1 MTPLTKKPI
10 SYEKT
15 NIFLLTG
22 NWKPAN
28 NYNFFF
34 NVDYRNNPLLTTSN
48 ALAGQTETDLG
59 TLVSLLGEDAVRQL
73 AQDRS
78 TTSRLVG
85 LGLLGPWSDTTTI
98 RGDISI
104 TDVTAS
110 NASGGV
116 PATPKVGPDYYYSLQ
131 FVITDYFDMA
141 DTTTLQFLYSD
152 TEVSRKVS
160 GLFTT
165 RMPMTQKL
173 RIAPRVI
180 LTFHNLESG
189 KNRTDLKTSVRA
201 DYKYA
206 RNLQMDIDIGM
217 DFSNA
222 QSEDESVLTNYY
234 LIGSYYWV
242 F

>member
-1 MTPLTKKPI
+1 MFSLFDYDT
-10 SYEKT
+10 SYDQT

-22 NWKPAN
+22 NWRPAN

-34 NVDYRNNPLLTTSN
+34 NVDYRNNPLLTTTN
-48 ALAGQTETDLG
+48 ALTGQTETDLG

-73 AQDRS
+73 ALDRS

-85 LGLLGPWSDTTTI
+85 LGLLGPWSDNTTI

-110 NASGGV
+110 SASGGV

-131 FVITDYFDMA
+131 FVIADYFDMA

-152 TEVSRKVS
+152 TALSRKVS
-160 GLFTT
+160 SLLTS
-165 RMPMTQKL
+165 RMSITQKI

-180 LTFHNLESG
+180 LTLNNLDSG
-189 KNRTDLKTSVRA
+189 KNRTDIRTSIRG
-201 DYKYA
+201 DYKYS
-206 RNLQMDIDIGM
+206 RNLQMDMDIGM
-217 DFSNA
+217 DFSSA
-222 QSEDESVLTNYY
+222 KSEDESALTNYY
-234 LIGSYYWV
+234 LIAGYHWV